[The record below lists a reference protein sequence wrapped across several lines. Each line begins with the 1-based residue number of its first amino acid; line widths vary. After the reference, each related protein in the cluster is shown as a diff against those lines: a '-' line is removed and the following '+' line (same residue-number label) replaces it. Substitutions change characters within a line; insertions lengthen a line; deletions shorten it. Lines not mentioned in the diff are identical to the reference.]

1 MAINRALD
9 RDSATVDS
17 DHHLAAISSFAR
29 NRSHAP
35 LPLDIGTEFQRGAE
49 TLVPV
54 LRDFLNGSREQEAL
68 IQIREHLPAVRDAL
82 RQIVGDLEDAHVRGL
97 PRDKGIDSMNWLLV
111 GIHMEGILFALLPER
126 WEAMHL
132 GAGDWGE
139 RAVLRNNIYWTH
151 EGLQRADVLCDAWR
165 EALMFRYGGA

>member
-1 MAINRALD
+1 
-9 RDSATVDS
+9 
-17 DHHLAAISSFAR
+17 
-29 NRSHAP
+29 
-35 LPLDIGTEFQRGAE
+35 
-49 TLVPV
+49 
-54 LRDFLNGSREQEAL
+54 
-68 IQIREHLPAVRDAL
+68 
-82 RQIVGDLEDAHVRGL
+82 
-97 PRDKGIDSMNWLLV
+97 MNWLLV